1 MVTAADALLQ
11 IRPFLEAD
19 TSAVIALW
27 HDCSLTRPWNDP
39 LKDIQRKLAVQRE
52 LFLVGEIDG
61 RVMASAMAGYDG
73 HRGSLYYFAV
83 APEYQGKGHGRR
95 LMEEVERL
103 LVERGC
109 LKLNFPV
116 RTGNAAVGEFYR
128 SVGYTLDDVVSF
140 GKRFIPDGPGEPL

>member
-1 MVTAADALLQ
+1 MQ

-27 HDCSLTRPWNDP
+27 QDCGLTRPWNDP

-61 RVMASAMAGYDG
+61 KVMASAMAGYDG

-83 APEYQGKGHGRR
+83 APEHQGKGNGRR

-103 LVERGC
+103 LFERGC
-109 LKLNFPV
+109 PKLNLLV
-116 RTGNAAVGEFYR
+116 RTGNVAVGDFYR
-128 SVGYTLDDVVSF
+128 SLGYSLDDVVGF
-140 GKRFIPDGPGEPL
+140 GKRLIPDGVAK